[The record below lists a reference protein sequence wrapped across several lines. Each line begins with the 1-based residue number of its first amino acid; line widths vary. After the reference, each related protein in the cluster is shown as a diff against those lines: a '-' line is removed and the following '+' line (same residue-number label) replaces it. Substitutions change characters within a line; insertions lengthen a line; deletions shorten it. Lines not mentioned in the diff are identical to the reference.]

1 MKGLLGWQLIGSCT
15 IVVVI
20 SMLHEDI
27 LALGRVTEKLWL
39 ERNIQLLGKFIGKKK
54 KSTKTRGS
62 F

>member
-39 ERNIQLLGKFIGKKK
+39 ERNIQLLGKVILENQKYQDA
-54 KSTKTRGS
+54 
-62 F
+62 